1 MLCFPC
7 SETTPESRKKAAL
20 GRAAIRAHE
29 NHWPRPKTPENGLSG
44 ASRGIDARSLDHP
57 FDRDRPKS
65 PVCGSDNR
73 HYRLCSTGEIGD
85 RGGVVPGVPWGMT
98 SFGEA
103 ARPAIQPRPCQR
115 NPAAITPNAFF
126 VAPVA
131 TGPSPLDAVFWG
143 SRGRRRMGSR
153 SRFQGGARVFGE
165 GLGGGYRTPPNERD
179 VSAANAEKGGGLGSG
194 KGVQTASYPQA
205 VFARAD

>member
-1 MLCFPC
+1 M
-7 SETTPESRKKAAL
+7 
-20 GRAAIRAHE
+20 
-29 NHWPRPKTPENGLSG
+29 
-44 ASRGIDARSLDHP
+44 
-57 FDRDRPKS
+57 
-65 PVCGSDNR
+65 
-73 HYRLCSTGEIGD
+73 
-85 RGGVVPGVPWGMT
+85 PWGMT

-103 ARPAIQPRPCQR
+103 ARLSTQPRPCQR
-115 NPAAITPNAFF
+115 HPAAITPNAFF